1 MRTSSKNGPSQVL
14 ADTVTS
20 RGVRRTRALRDV
32 AQRAGQASSPEQ
44 ACTLAAEVLADH
56 AGDIPFALFYLVEAE
71 GRTAKLAAAAGVP
84 DGHDGALPVLALGG
98 RTFWR
103 FADVRAC
110 MRPVT
115 ITKLGTVLADVP
127 PGPPAAPPH
136 TAVVLPITS
145 TGRRALGGF
154 LVAGVSPRTHLDA
167 QYHDFFD
174 DLAARVAVAIDN
186 ARA

>member
-1 MRTSSKNGPSQVL
+1 MRTSSKNDHSQVL
-14 ADTVTS
+14 ADTVAS
-20 RGVRRTRALRDV
+20 RGVRRTRALQDL
-32 AQRAGQASSPEQ
+32 AQHAAHARSPEQ

-56 AGDIPFALFYLVEAE
+56 AGDIPFALFYLVEEE

-84 DGHDGALPVLALGG
+84 DGHDGALPVLALDG

-103 FADVRAC
+103 FADVRAR

-115 ITKLGTVLADVP
+115 IPKLGTVLAAV
-127 PGPPAAPPH
+127 PPAAPPH

-154 LVAGVSPRTHLDA
+154 LVAGVSPRTRLDA

-174 DLAARVAVAIDN
+174 DLAAQVAVAIDN